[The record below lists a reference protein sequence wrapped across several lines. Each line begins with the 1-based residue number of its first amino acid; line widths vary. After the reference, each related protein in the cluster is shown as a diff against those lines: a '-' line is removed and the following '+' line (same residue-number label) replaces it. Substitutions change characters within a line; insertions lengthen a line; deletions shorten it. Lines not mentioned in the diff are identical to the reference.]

1 MRDVIIASAN
11 RKSAEHIKSILQR
24 DLLFVS
30 EIYQSGAE
38 VLSYA
43 SIRPDAVVVC
53 GRLSDGLPAVSLAET
68 LPPGFDVV
76 HLVSSSD
83 AYQGFV
89 SNMVE
94 LTMPLDRVE
103 FVSVVRTLTQ
113 LSSDITSR
121 KKTTLRRGKRPFDAG
136 KTTPLRKLRYLG
148 ARGTQENSENEY
160 GAGRPPYGRRK
171 KNSRRRLV
179 RTRWFL

>member
-30 EIYQSGAE
+30 EIYHSGAE

-53 GRLSDGLPAVSLAET
+53 GRLSDGLPAVALAET

-121 KKTTLRRGKRPFDAG
+121 KKTRSVEENDLLTLAK
-136 KTTPLRKLRYLG
+136 
-148 ARGTQENSENEY
+148 
-160 GAGRPPYGRRK
+160 
-171 KNSRRRLV
+171 RRLCENYGISEREAHRKIQKMSMEQGV
-179 RTRWFL
+179 RLMDVARKILEED

>member
-43 SIRPDAVVVC
+43 SIRPDAVIVC

-94 LTMPLDRVE
+94 LTMPLE

-121 KKTTLRRGKRPFDAG
+121 KKTRSVE
-136 KTTPLRKLRYLG
+136 
-148 ARGTQENSENEY
+148 ENDLLML
-160 GAGRPPYGRRK
+160 AK
-171 KNSRRRLV
+171 RRLCENYGISEREAHRKIQKMSMEQGV
-179 RTRWFL
+179 RLMDVARKILEED

>member
-68 LPPGFDVV
+68 LPP
-76 HLVSSSD
+76 
-83 AYQGFV
+83 
-89 SNMVE
+89 
-94 LTMPLDRVE
+94 R
-103 FVSVVRTLTQ
+103 
-113 LSSDITSR
+113 
-121 KKTTLRRGKRPFDAG
+121 LRRCAFGVVLGRISG
-136 KTTPLRKLRYLG
+136 LREQYGG
-148 ARGTQENSENEY
+148 AY
-160 GAGRPPYGRRK
+160 HAA
-171 KNSRRRLV
+171 
-179 RTRWFL
+179 

>member
-103 FVSVVRTLTQ
+103 FV
-113 LSSDITSR
+113 LSCGRLLSFRVILHHAKKHAPSR
-121 KKTTLRRGKRPFDAG
+121 KTTF
-136 KTTPLRKLRYLG
+136 
-148 ARGTQENSENEY
+148 
-160 GAGRPPYGRRK
+160 
-171 KNSRRRLV
+171 
-179 RTRWFL
+179 

>member
-53 GRLSDGLPAVSLAET
+53 GRLSDCLPAVSLAET

-94 LTMPLDRVE
+94 LTMPIDRVE

-121 KKTTLRRGKRPFDAG
+121 KKTRSVEENDLLTLAKQRLCENYGISEREAH
-136 KTTPLRKLRYLG
+136 RKIQKMSMEQGVRLMDV
-148 ARGTQENSENEY
+148 ARKILEED
-160 GAGRPPYGRRK
+160 
-171 KNSRRRLV
+171 
-179 RTRWFL
+179 

>member
-53 GRLSDGLPAVSLAET
+53 GRLSDGLLAVSLAET

-121 KKTTLRRGKRPFDAG
+121 KKTRSVEENDLLTLAK
-136 KTTPLRKLRYLG
+136 
-148 ARGTQENSENEY
+148 
-160 GAGRPPYGRRK
+160 
-171 KNSRRRLV
+171 RRLCENYGISEREAHRKIQKMSMEQGV
-179 RTRWFL
+179 RLMDVARKILEED

>member
-53 GRLSDGLPAVSLAET
+53 GRLSDVLPAVSLAET

-94 LTMPLDRVE
+94 LTMPLDRLE

-121 KKTTLRRGKRPFDAG
+121 KKTRSVEENDILTLAK
-136 KTTPLRKLRYLG
+136 
-148 ARGTQENSENEY
+148 
-160 GAGRPPYGRRK
+160 
-171 KNSRRRLV
+171 RRLCENYGISEREAHRKIQKMSMEQGV
-179 RTRWFL
+179 RLMDVARKILEED

>member
-53 GRLSDGLPAVSLAET
+53 GRLTGSLSCGNAS
-68 LPPGFDVV
+68 P
-76 HLVSSSD
+76 
-83 AYQGFV
+83 
-89 SNMVE
+89 
-94 LTMPLDRVE
+94 R
-103 FVSVVRTLTQ
+103 
-113 LSSDITSR
+113 
-121 KKTTLRRGKRPFDAG
+121 LRRCTFGVVLGRISG
-136 KTTPLRKLRYLG
+136 LREQYGG
-148 ARGTQENSENEY
+148 AY
-160 GAGRPPYGRRK
+160 HAA
-171 KNSRRRLV
+171 
-179 RTRWFL
+179 

>member
-24 DLLFVS
+24 DLIFVS

-68 LPPGFDVV
+68 
-76 HLVSSSD
+76 
-83 AYQGFV
+83 
-89 SNMVE
+89 
-94 LTMPLDRVE
+94 
-103 FVSVVRTLTQ
+103 
-113 LSSDITSR
+113 
-121 KKTTLRRGKRPFDAG
+121 
-136 KTTPLRKLRYLG
+136 YLLLFI
-148 ARGTQENSENEY
+148 AV
-160 GAGRPPYGRRK
+160 RRK
-171 KNSRRRLV
+171 PRCAIHV
-179 RTRWFL
+179 

>member
-53 GRLSDGLPAVSLAET
+53 GRLVRRLTGRSLLAET
-68 LPPGFDVV
+68 ALPPGFDVV

-121 KKTTLRRGKRPFDAG
+121 KKHAPSR
-136 KTTPLRKLRYLG
+136 KTT
-148 ARGTQENSENEY
+148 
-160 GAGRPPYGRRK
+160 
-171 KNSRRRLV
+171 
-179 RTRWFL
+179 F

>member
-24 DLLFVS
+24 DLLFAS
-30 EIYQSGAE
+30 ATYQAGAE

-68 LPPGFDVV
+68 LPPGFVV
-76 HLVSSSD
+76 VPLVSSSD

-94 LTMPLDRVE
+94 LTMPLDRAE
-103 FVSVVRTLTQ
+103 FVAGVRTLTQ

-121 KKTTLRRGKRPFDAG
+121 KKTRSVEENDLLTLAKQRLCEIYGISEREAH
-136 KTTPLRKLRYLG
+136 RKIQKMSMEQGVRLMDV
-148 ARGTQENSENEY
+148 ARKILEED
-160 GAGRPPYGRRK
+160 
-171 KNSRRRLV
+171 
-179 RTRWFL
+179 

>member
-53 GRLSDGLPAVSLAET
+53 GRLSAGLPAVSLAET

-121 KKTTLRRGKRPFDAG
+121 KKTRSVEENDLLTLAKQRLCENYGISEREAH
-136 KTTPLRKLRYLG
+136 RKIQKMSMEQGVRIMDV
-148 ARGTQENSENEY
+148 ARKILEED
-160 GAGRPPYGRRK
+160 
-171 KNSRRRLV
+171 
-179 RTRWFL
+179 

>member
-53 GRLSDGLPAVSLAET
+53 GRLSDGLPAVYLAET

-121 KKTTLRRGKRPFDAG
+121 KKTRSVEENDLLTLAKQRLCENYGISEREAH
-136 KTTPLRKLRYLG
+136 RKIQKMSMEQGVRLMDV
-148 ARGTQENSENEY
+148 ARKILEED
-160 GAGRPPYGRRK
+160 
-171 KNSRRRLV
+171 
-179 RTRWFL
+179 

>member
-1 MRDVIIASAN
+1 MRDVIIASSN

-121 KKTTLRRGKRPFDAG
+121 KKTRSVEENDLLTLAK
-136 KTTPLRKLRYLG
+136 
-148 ARGTQENSENEY
+148 
-160 GAGRPPYGRRK
+160 
-171 KNSRRRLV
+171 RRLCENYGISEREAHRKIQKMSMEQGV
-179 RTRWFL
+179 RLMDVARKILEED

>member
-53 GRLSDGLPAVSLAET
+53 GRLSDGLPAVARAAT

-121 KKTTLRRGKRPFDAG
+121 KKTRSVEENDLLTLAKQRLCENYGISEREAH
-136 KTTPLRKLRYLG
+136 RKIQKMSMEQGVRLMDV
-148 ARGTQENSENEY
+148 ARKILEED
-160 GAGRPPYGRRK
+160 
-171 KNSRRRLV
+171 
-179 RTRWFL
+179 

>member
-24 DLLFVS
+24 DLIFVS

-53 GRLSDGLPAVSLAET
+53 GRLSDGLPAVSLAERFPPAST
-68 LPPGFDVV
+68 LYIWCRPRTHIRV
-76 HLVSSSD
+76 
-83 AYQGFV
+83 FV

-94 LTMPLDRVE
+94 LTMPLDRLE

-121 KKTTLRRGKRPFDAG
+121 KKTRSVEENDLLTLAK
-136 KTTPLRKLRYLG
+136 
-148 ARGTQENSENEY
+148 
-160 GAGRPPYGRRK
+160 
-171 KNSRRRLV
+171 RRLCENYGISEREAHRKIQKMSMEQGV
-179 RTRWFL
+179 RLMDVARKILEED

>member
-1 MRDVIIASAN
+1 MRDIIIASAN

-24 DLLFVS
+24 ELLFVS
-30 EIYQSGAE
+30 AVYQSGAE

-53 GRLSDGLPAVSLAET
+53 GKLSDNMPAVSLAET

-94 LTMPLDRVE
+94 LTMPLDRLE
-103 FVSVVRTLTQ
+103 FISAVRTLVQ
-113 LSSDITSR
+113 ISSEITTR
-121 KKTTLRRGKRPFDAG
+121 KKTRSAEENDLLTLAKQRLCENYGISEREAHKKIQKMSMEQGVRLMDVA
-136 KTTPLRKLRYLG
+136 RKIL
-148 ARGTQENSENEY
+148 EED
-160 GAGRPPYGRRK
+160 
-171 KNSRRRLV
+171 
-179 RTRWFL
+179 

>member
-68 LPPGFDVV
+68 LPGFDVV

-121 KKTTLRRGKRPFDAG
+121 KKTRSVEENDLLTLAKQRLCENYGISEREAH
-136 KTTPLRKLRYLG
+136 RKIQKMSMEQGVRLMDV
-148 ARGTQENSENEY
+148 ARKILEED
-160 GAGRPPYGRRK
+160 
-171 KNSRRRLV
+171 
-179 RTRWFL
+179 

>member
-53 GRLSDGLPAVSLAET
+53 AGFPAVSLAET

-121 KKTTLRRGKRPFDAG
+121 KKTRSVEENDLLTLAKQRLCENYGISEREAH
-136 KTTPLRKLRYLG
+136 RKIQKMSMEQGVRIMDV
-148 ARGTQENSENEY
+148 ARKILEED
-160 GAGRPPYGRRK
+160 
-171 KNSRRRLV
+171 
-179 RTRWFL
+179 

>member
-53 GRLSDGLPAVSLAET
+53 GRLSVGLPAVSLAET

-121 KKTTLRRGKRPFDAG
+121 KKTRSVEENDLLTLAKQRLCENYGISEREAH
-136 KTTPLRKLRYLG
+136 RKIQKMSMEQGVRLMDV
-148 ARGTQENSENEY
+148 ARKILEED
-160 GAGRPPYGRRK
+160 
-171 KNSRRRLV
+171 
-179 RTRWFL
+179 

>member
-43 SIRPDAVVVC
+43 SIRPDAVVAC
-53 GRLSDGLPAVSLAET
+53 GRLSDGLPAGSLAET

-121 KKTTLRRGKRPFDAG
+121 KKTRSVEENDLLTLAKQRLCENYGISEREAH
-136 KTTPLRKLRYLG
+136 RKIQKMSMEQGVRLMDV
-148 ARGTQENSENEY
+148 ARKILEED
-160 GAGRPPYGRRK
+160 
-171 KNSRRRLV
+171 
-179 RTRWFL
+179 

>member
-53 GRLSDGLPAVSLAET
+53 GGLSGGLPAVSLAET

-121 KKTTLRRGKRPFDAG
+121 KKTRSVEENDLLTLAK
-136 KTTPLRKLRYLG
+136 
-148 ARGTQENSENEY
+148 
-160 GAGRPPYGRRK
+160 
-171 KNSRRRLV
+171 RRLCENYGISEREAHRKIQKMSMEQGV
-179 RTRWFL
+179 RLMDVARKILEED

>member
-53 GRLSDGLPAVSLAET
+53 GRLSRRLTGSLSCGNAS
-68 LPPGFDVV
+68 P
-76 HLVSSSD
+76 
-83 AYQGFV
+83 
-89 SNMVE
+89 
-94 LTMPLDRVE
+94 R
-103 FVSVVRTLTQ
+103 
-113 LSSDITSR
+113 
-121 KKTTLRRGKRPFDAG
+121 LRRCTFGVVLGRISG
-136 KTTPLRKLRYLG
+136 LREQYGG
-148 ARGTQENSENEY
+148 AY
-160 GAGRPPYGRRK
+160 HAA
-171 KNSRRRLV
+171 
-179 RTRWFL
+179 